1 MTLEM
6 AVAFA
11 LLLGALVLFASERFP
26 VELVALMIL
35 AVMLVLGPFLG
46 LTVAEVVGGFGNPAT
61 VTILAMFILSGA
73 IARTG
78 VINWLAGWLS
88 PLMGR
93 GERRQ
98 LVSMMLVVGG
108 ISAFLNNTAT
118 VAILLPMVMTLAREQ
133 KRAPSKLLIPLSF
146 GAQLGGVITLI
157 GTSTNILAS
166 SVAAAQGY
174 GGFGMF
180 DFTLIG
186 LLVFAVGLLYFV
198 LIGHRLLPERQ
209 AGQSLADSYQLKAYL
224 AEIRILPGSPL
235 VGRSLAESQLSRQ
248 VDVQV
253 LDIIRGEQHLAP
265 LHGDTVLQAG
275 DVLLVQANSNQLL
288 HIQGIKG
295 ISITPDLPDEKGQ
308 EMGLL
313 EVVVGPGSDLIGG
326 TLESTNFRN
335 RFNCSV
341 VAIRKHGRV
350 LHERL
355 SSVSLELGD
364 ALLLHGTPYAL
375 EQLKREPAFIVT
387 EQAPLATFRRE
398 KIPIALGIIL
408 GVVGVAGMGVPI
420 LVTAMVG
427 SVLTVLTGCLKVNEI
442 HESIRWDVIF
452 LLAGVLPLG
461 LALER
466 TGAAQWVADLAVQL
480 AGSVSPLF
488 MLMIFY
494 AAAALLTEFISNNAT
509 VVVLAPIAG
518 ATATA
523 LGLRPSAFILAI
535 MFAASTSFMTPIG
548 YQTNTMVYGPGGYKF
563 LDFFRVG
570 ALLNLV
576 LALTTPVFI
585 WLFWGL

>member
-1 MTLEM
+1 MMGELLSIRIPIDPVPFAIGGLEVSWHGILAALGVVVGVM
-6 AVAFA
+6 VAARFARRVGFTEDQIYNTAVA
-11 LLLGALVLFASERFP
+11 
-26 VELVALMIL
+26 
-35 AVMLVLGPFLG
+35 
-46 LTVAEVVGGFGNPAT
+46 
-61 VTILAMFILSGA
+61 
-73 IARTG
+73 
-78 VINWLAGWLS
+78 
-88 PLMGR
+88 
-93 GERRQ
+93 
-98 LVSMMLVVGG
+98 LVVGG
-108 ISAFLNNTAT
+108 IVGARALYVLEHLDQFRDDPADIF
-118 VAILLPMVMTLAREQ
+118 AI
-133 KRAPSKLLIPLSF
+133 
-146 GAQLGGVITLI
+146 
-157 GTSTNILAS
+157 N
-166 SVAAAQGY
+166 
-174 GGFGMF
+174 
-180 DFTLIG
+180 
-186 LLVFAVGLLYFV
+186 
-198 LIGHRLLPERQ
+198 
-209 AGQSLADSYQLKAYL
+209 AG
-224 AEIRILPGSPL
+224 
-235 VGRSLAESQLSRQ
+235 
-248 VDVQV
+248 
-253 LDIIRGEQHLAP
+253 
-265 LHGDTVLQAG
+265 
-275 DVLLVQANSNQLL
+275 
-288 HIQGIKG
+288 G
-295 ISITPDLPDEKGQ
+295 ISIYGA
-308 EMGLL
+308 
-313 EVVVGPGSDLIGG
+313 LIGG

-355 SSVSLELGD
+355 GSVSLELGD

-398 KIPIALGIIL
+398 KIPIALSIIL
-408 GVVGVAGMGVPI
+408 AVVGVAGMGVPI

-466 TGAAQWVADLAVQL
+466 TGAAQWVANLAVQL
-480 AGSVSPLF
+480 AGSVSPLA

-494 AAAALLTEFISNNAT
+494 VAGALLTEFISNNAT

-570 ALLNLV
+570 ALLNLL